1 LLYNNLK
8 RCRIEKCEGLSGEE
22 EAITAIV
29 VAFDGDDCIVSTTTP
44 LTLEELEKMVGSQVI
59 YEDFRGDLWYG
70 VVTGLYE
77 GDTLRVR
84 FSEEAISQGGPS
96 GLGQG
101 SLVKITPL
109 KSGT

>member
-8 RCRIEKCEGLSGEE
+8 RYLIRNGDELSEEE

-29 VAFDGDDCIVSTTTP
+29 VAFDGDDCVVSTTTP
-44 LTLEELEKMVGSQVI
+44 LASEELEKMVGRQVI

-101 SLVKITPL
+101 SLVKIMPQ

>member
-1 LLYNNLK
+1 MLYNNLK
-8 RCRIEKCEGLSGEE
+8 RYRIKDGDGLSEE
-22 EAITAIV
+22 EETITAIV
-29 VAFDGDDCIVSTTTP
+29 VAFDGDDCVVSTTTP
-44 LTLEELEKMVGSQVI
+44 LTSEELEKMVGSQVI

-101 SLVKITPL
+101 SLVKIMPQ
-109 KSGT
+109 KSAT

>member
-8 RCRIEKCEGLSGEE
+8 RCRIENCEGVSGEE

-44 LTLEELEKMVGSQVI
+44 LTSEELEKMVGSQVI